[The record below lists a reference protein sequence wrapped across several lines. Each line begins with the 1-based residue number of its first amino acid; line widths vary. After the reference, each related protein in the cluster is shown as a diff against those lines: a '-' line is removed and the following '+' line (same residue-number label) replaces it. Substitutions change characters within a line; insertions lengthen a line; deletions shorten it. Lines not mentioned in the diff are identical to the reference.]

1 MFKLSNLRTR
11 AKLYWGF
18 GLLMCLVF
26 LAGLYTN
33 YLTGLATR
41 YAGLESDARFVESN
55 FISARLNMRAY
66 TTSRDEK
73 SFQAADSNLD
83 SVLHYTSSAHE
94 KAIELNLPQL
104 VTLLDPLL
112 NDVTSYKA
120 RIQEFR
126 KLTLELQQRN
136 EEVAHGLEDFV
147 DRVGRSG
154 YYSELSHITVR
165 SVKNFDRFFDLKQ
178 IKFIREAQKLAITEL
193 PAGLPDWIIEKVQ
206 RYRKLLA
213 NLMPIAESV
222 DAQLQYFVKVS
233 QEIMDENSKV
243 SDLSYN
249 LRVAQE
255 AKGKL
260 FMVIDLLLL
269 LVVAGVLSY
278 FIARNISINL
288 RLAVQDIELTS
299 HGDFRNRVPDAF
311 LHYKD
316 EVGDL
321 ARSISRMSTMINDTI
336 REIRTGTDNIS
347 NASNSLSKIS
357 QQLSQGA
364 NSQAASAEEISS
376 AMGEMSAGIDSNTQ
390 SAMETEKI
398 AKTVEEKIG
407 GVGKSAQQ
415 VAGAVRDI
423 VNKINVINEIA
434 TQTNILALNAAVE
447 AARAGEHGKGFS
459 VVASEVRKLAE
470 RSKIAAEEIQKLS
483 SVAVDVTDL
492 AKNELEA
499 VIPDVTRT
507 VQLVQEI
514 SVASQEQRTG
524 VEQIN
529 TAIQQLNDVV
539 QQNASTSE
547 EMATSAEEL
556 DTQAHTLQAV
566 MEKFIV

>member
-1 MFKLSNLRTR
+1 S
-11 AKLYWGF
+11 
-18 GLLMCLVF
+18 
-26 LAGLYTN
+26 
-33 YLTGLATR
+33 
-41 YAGLESDARFVESN
+41 
-55 FISARLNMRAY
+55 
-66 TTSRDEK
+66 
-73 SFQAADSNLD
+73 
-83 SVLHYTSSAHE
+83 
-94 KAIELNLPQL
+94 
-104 VTLLDPLL
+104 TLG
-112 NDVTSYKA
+112 K
-120 RIQEFR
+120 EFR
-126 KLTLELQQRN
+126 
-136 EEVAHGLEDFV
+136 
-147 DRVGRSG
+147 S
-154 YYSELSHITVR
+154 
-165 SVKNFDRFFDLKQ
+165 FFDLKQ